1 MLRALY
7 KIVRILR
14 FVFVYVVGST
24 RIKLTAHTSTVITSI
39 QAIVVDKSSSY
50 DISSGTWY
58 FGLTLTD

>member
-50 DISSGTWY
+50 DISSGT
-58 FGLTLTD
+58 